1 VISVLLLVPFL
12 LLTAPGF
19 PLAELAQSVGAAVA
33 QTVVEAQSEVEA
45 RSREVAF
52 SEEGAQSKE
61 GALPGGREV
70 RALAAAWS
78 DRIAETAFREGE
90 WMLRVGDAWFAWAN
104 GRLLPEAERSRW
116 EEFASLPLYRYPLAL
131 PPLAVIDE
139 ETAARL
145 RQRVREDAANPPKR
159 HEEFLGRLLQAG
171 SRAETEAHVVRLEV
185 AGFTVTVHQ
194 RLAEPLARVSEEL
207 RALRL
212 ADPAVAV
219 FLKGLTEM
227 NGYNYRFV
235 EGTRSRSFHSYGLA
249 VDLVPKSYGG
259 RHAYWMWAMSKVRDF
274 WTVPYERRWMV
285 PVPVVEAFERNGF
298 VWGGKW
304 RFFDT
309 MHFEYRPEILLMARG

>member
-1 VISVLLLVPFL
+1 MASVSLLVLFL

-19 PLAELAQSVGAAVA
+19 PLAELAQSVGAAA
-33 QTVVEAQSEVEA
+33 ARTAEEA
-45 RSREVAF
+45 RAGQ
-52 SEEGAQSKE
+52 EE
-61 GALPGGREV
+61 ALPGGREV
-70 RALAAAWS
+70 KDFAAAWP

-145 RQRVREDAANPPKR
+145 RQRVREDAANPPRR

-171 SRAETEAHVVRLEV
+171 SRAETEAHIVRMEV
-185 AGFTVTVHQ
+185 AGFTVTVHE

-212 ADPAVAV
+212 ADPAVTA
-219 FLKGLTEM
+219 FLAGLTEM
-227 NGYNYRFV
+227 NGYNYRYV
-235 EGTRSRSFHSYGLA
+235 EGTHSRSFHSYGLA

-285 PVPVVEAFERNGF
+285 PAPVVEAFERNGF

-304 RFFDT
+304 LFFDT
-309 MHFEYRPEILLMARG
+309 MHFEYRPEILLMAQG